1 MSCSHFILQ
10 ERGGASTARQYVKWG
25 QGDLCIYNKS
35 SNYELFNDFFN
46 VEIIKFNDFMN
57 LIYGIKNRNIDIIS
71 NAKKIEIEE
80 VRSLKILK
88 EYFC

>member
-1 MSCSHFILQ
+1 
-10 ERGGASTARQYVKWG
+10 
-25 QGDLCIYNKS
+25 
-35 SNYELFNDFFN
+35 
-46 VEIIKFNDFMN
+46 MN